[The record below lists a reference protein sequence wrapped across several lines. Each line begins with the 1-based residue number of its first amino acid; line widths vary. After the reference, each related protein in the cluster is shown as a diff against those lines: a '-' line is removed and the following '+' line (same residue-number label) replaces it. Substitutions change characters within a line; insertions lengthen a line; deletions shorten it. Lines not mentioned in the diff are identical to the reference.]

1 MASSQELFDDKASF
15 DILLKIVDEE
25 GEEDIVEEEK
35 FDEKMENDG
44 N

>member
-25 GEEDIVEEEK
+25 GEEDIVE
-35 FDEKMENDG
+35 
-44 N
+44 